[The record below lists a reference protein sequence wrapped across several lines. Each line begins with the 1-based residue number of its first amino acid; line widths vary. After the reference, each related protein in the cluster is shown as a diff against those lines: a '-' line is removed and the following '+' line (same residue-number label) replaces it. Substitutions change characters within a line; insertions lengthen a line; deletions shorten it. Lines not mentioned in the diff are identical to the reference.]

1 MYMYYVL
8 QVDIRLLY
16 NIVFIKQFVNLFF
29 FKMKNFF
36 FKDVKLFF

>member
-29 FKMKNFF
+29 LRWKFF
-36 FKDVKLFF
+36 FLKV